1 MEVWNRDT
9 IQLLEE
15 FLVLFLD
22 RKNGIIGYRVIG
34 RGSNCATVVDSR
46 LMFSIA
52 LSLSA
57 CSIIVSHNHPS
68 GTMKPS
74 GEDLKLT
81 KKIKNAGDFLEIKL
95 LDHLIVSDQS
105 YYSFLDEG
113 LI

>member
-1 MEVWNRDT
+1 
-9 IQLLEE
+9 
-15 FLVLFLD
+15 
-22 RKNGIIGYRVIG
+22 
-34 RGSNCATVVDSR
+34 
-46 LMFSIA
+46 
-52 LSLSA
+52 
-57 CSIIVSHNHPS
+57 
-68 GTMKPS
+68 MKPS